1 MLASNIGLTMNT
13 HFCGGHAMKSTVSV
27 GASQLDCGMGT
38 MDQIEIRSQPVVS
51 SYTPE
56 PCCKNDHQEIQVDKK
71 ATCQKASV
79 ELNQTF
85 LVAIIHTF
93 IQPLIFIARVDV
105 NHPNYSPPPLT
116 RDIAVLI
123 QTFLI

>member
-1 MLASNIGLTMNT
+1 
-13 HFCGGHAMKSTVSV
+13 
-27 GASQLDCGMGT
+27 
-38 MDQIEIRSQPVVS
+38 
-51 SYTPE
+51 
-56 PCCKNDHQEIQVDKK
+56 
-71 ATCQKASV
+71 
-79 ELNQTF
+79 LNQTF